1 MEWIILIIVILVVAV
16 AAFLLVKNAEA
27 RANAIKVDSEK
38 MLADAKADSERMLAA
53 IKADNEKM
61 LADAKADSERTIAD
75 LKTDNEKAM
84 LAMKADNEKLMS
96 AMRADSEK
104 ALALAKEES
113 ERRLSEVKAESMQR
127 IDELKAEKDHAAED
141 YKTEKGKLETRQ
153 GALIEENTQLKAD
166 LETTRGLLDAMRS
179 QAKKDEVERQE
190 KFQTELNLAREQMRA
205 QFEREM
211 AERSEILKREAAESM
226 DRLKREAAERM
237 EALKQTN
244 TQQIGLI
251 VDPLKKQ
258 LEELHRL
265 VDDNKLEQS
274 KNTSALTASIKAVF
288 EHDKERD
295 KTTQSLAAALK
306 NRGKVQGDWGEQVL
320 ENILRDSGL
329 RKGEE
334 YFVQENVKTD
344 TGANIRPD
352 VIVKGANGSRIVID
366 SKVSLTAYT
375 DYVGAETDNERDAA
389 IKANYD
395 SIWQHVVELSDMKYD
410 KEVDRAIPMV
420 LMFVPNEGSYILAM
434 NRDPQLG
441 SKAYQKGVLI
451 INPTN
456 LMVVLRLMFLTWQN
470 TRQERNNREIL
481 KAASD
486 MYDKYCT
493 FVEEYVKLGNQ
504 LNTARTTYDK
514 GLGQLREGRGNLS
527 KRLENLRQYGV
538 TPAKQIPEKMQSIT
552 DESTD
557 EDNE

>member
-1 MEWIILIIVILVVAV
+1 MELTLLIIVILIAIAYAV
-16 AAFLLVKNAEA
+16 YAEM
-27 RANAIKVDSEK
+27 RIKSN
-38 MLADAKADSERMLAA
+38 KADGAR
-53 IKADNEKM
+53 I
-61 LADAKADSERTIAD
+61 
-75 LKTDNEKAM
+75 
-84 LAMKADNEKLMS
+84 MK
-96 AMRADSEK
+96 
-104 ALALAKEES
+104 
-113 ERRLSEVKAESMQR
+113 EVKAEAEHRLAEQKAEGLRR
-127 IDELKAEKDHAAED
+127 IEELKSDRDKAQEE
-141 YKTEKGKLETRQ
+141 YKTDRASWQSKSEGLM
-153 GALIEENTQLKAD
+153 EENTQLRAALESTQSLLKAAN
-166 LETTRGLLDAMRS
+166 E
-179 QAKKDEVERQE
+179 QAKKDEEERQE
-190 KFQTELNLAREQMRA
+190 RFQTELKLAREQMRA

-211 AERSEILKREAAESM
+211 ADRSDILKREAS
-226 DRLKREAAERM
+226 ERM
-237 EALKQTN
+237 ERLKQEAEERMESMRQTN
-244 TQQIGLI
+244 TQQMSQI

-274 KNTSALTASIKAVF
+274 KNTSALAASIKAVF

-329 RKGEE
+329 RRGEE

-344 TGANIRPD
+344 SGANIRPD
-352 VIVKGANGSRIVID
+352 IIVKSANGSRIVID

-375 DYVGAETDNERDAA
+375 DYVGAETDEERQAA

-470 TRQERNNREIL
+470 TRQEKNNREIL

-538 TPAKQIPEKMQSIT
+538 TPAKQIPEKMQSLT
-552 DESTD
+552 DDVD
-557 EDNE
+557 ELNVDNLEFD

>member
-1 MEWIILIIVILVVAV
+1 MELTLLIIVILIAIAYAV
-16 AAFLLVKNAEA
+16 YAEM
-27 RANAIKVDSEK
+27 RIKSN
-38 MLADAKADSERMLAA
+38 KADGAR
-53 IKADNEKM
+53 I
-61 LADAKADSERTIAD
+61 
-75 LKTDNEKAM
+75 
-84 LAMKADNEKLMS
+84 MK
-96 AMRADSEK
+96 
-104 ALALAKEES
+104 
-113 ERRLSEVKAESMQR
+113 EVKAEAEHRLAEQKAEGLRR
-127 IDELKAEKDHAAED
+127 IEELKSDRDKAQEE
-141 YKTEKGKLETRQ
+141 YKTDRASWQSKSEGLV
-153 GALIEENTQLKAD
+153 EENTQLRAALESTQSLLKAAN
-166 LETTRGLLDAMRS
+166 E
-179 QAKKDEVERQE
+179 QAKKDEEERQE
-190 KFQTELNLAREQMRA
+190 RFQTELKLAREQMRA

-211 AERSEILKREAAESM
+211 ADRSDILKREAS
-226 DRLKREAAERM
+226 ERM
-237 EALKQTN
+237 ERLKQEAEERMESMRQTN
-244 TQQIGLI
+244 TQQMSQI

-274 KNTSALTASIKAVF
+274 KNTSALAASIKAVF

-329 RKGEE
+329 RRGEE

-344 TGANIRPD
+344 SGANIRPD
-352 VIVKGANGSRIVID
+352 IIVKSANGSRIVID

-375 DYVGAETDNERDAA
+375 DYVGAETDEERQAA

-410 KEVDRAIPMV
+410 KEVERAIPMV

-470 TRQERNNREIL
+470 TRQEKNNREIL

-538 TPAKQIPEKMQSIT
+538 TPAKQIPEKMQSL
-552 DESTD
+552 TD
-557 EDNE
+557 EDEIRNEGNEKVEMINIVP